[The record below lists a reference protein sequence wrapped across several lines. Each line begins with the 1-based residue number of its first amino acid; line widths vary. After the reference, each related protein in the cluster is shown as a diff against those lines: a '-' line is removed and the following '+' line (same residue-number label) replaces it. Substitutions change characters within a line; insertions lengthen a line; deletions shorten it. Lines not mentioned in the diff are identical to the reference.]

1 MMAELLP
8 LGDLARGSTP
18 GPRGG
23 PERINHTRAG
33 RAERPADPFG
43 LTIRL
48 ERHETLYLNGDPA
61 RSVFR
66 VRDGLIR
73 MTRITPEGRT
83 LTVRHALPGDFFG
96 EEALTAGERSEV
108 AEALTKVSLDA
119 IDPER
124 IEAGQLVPIAHS
136 LSDQMRRLID
146 YEYHLQTGNL
156 RARVAHYLL
165 LLSHTA
171 LAGIDASGRVFL
183 NVTHELIAEGAA
195 STRETVSKIITGLKE
210 DGLIRPGY
218 RSIVLLDQDALGEAA
233 LATHK
238 R

>member
-1 MMAELLP
+1 VAP
-8 LGDLARGSTP
+8 LIAP
-18 GPRGG
+18 A
-23 PERINHTRAG
+23 RINHNRPRGADRA
-33 RAERPADPFG
+33 PVPFG
-43 LTIRL
+43 QTIRL

-61 RSVFR
+61 RSVFL
-66 VRDGLIR
+66 VRDGLVR

-83 LTVRHALPGDFFG
+83 VTVRHAMPGDFFG
-96 EEALTAGERSEV
+96 EEALTAGERSEI
-108 AEALTKVSLDA
+108 AEAMTKVSLDA

-124 IEAGQLVPIAHS
+124 IEAGHLVPIAES

-146 YEYHLQTGNL
+146 HEYHLQTGNL

-165 LLSHTA
+165 LLSKTA

-183 NVTHELIAEGAA
+183 AVTHELIAEGAA

-218 RSIVLLDQDALGEAA
+218 RSIVLLDEDGLGKAA